1 VVAPEK
7 DDTRPCHPKA
17 VHRWLAMVEF
27 QRIERAARQTT
38 RLSRT
43 DYRLKLNRQHAHR
56 AGIIF
61 IEQNGDGPG
70 VRITGK
76 SKRRGSLRLDQ
87 LNAENDG

>member
-1 VVAPEK
+1 
-7 DDTRPCHPKA
+7 
-17 VHRWLAMVEF
+17 MVES
-27 QRIERAARQTT
+27 QRIETAERQTT

-56 AGIIF
+56 AEIIF

-70 VRITGK
+70 VRIKGK
-76 SKRRGSLRLDQ
+76 SKRRQPPPDQ

>member
-1 VVAPEK
+1 
-7 DDTRPCHPKA
+7 
-17 VHRWLAMVEF
+17 MVEF

-61 IEQNGDGPG
+61 IEQNGDEPG
-70 VRITGK
+70 VRIKGK
-76 SKRRGSLRLDQ
+76 SKRRGSLRPDQ